1 MHLGSSLAF
10 LFLSRF
16 LHLSTL
22 WNFSWMDLQS
32 LETQQETLKY
42 FSPWISCLQPAFQW
56 LKTEYRYNGFFYHDL
71 QSAVDV
77 SYTVDNSAIHLPFHI
92 SDDKKFVWNFTTSAV
107 ICPTLGK
114 VCSPSVWA
122 SEGEFRYTNGGFEFV
137 QCQFII
143 RRWSRRVCR
152 VELDFQQFE
161 MIQENNCLLN
171 HFEIGGQH
179 LCGNQTGR
187 KSEYTSHYLRLDK
200 LMWSMN
206 ELTLFLCFFVS
217 FSSFP
222 SGNWL
227 SSIRANHTIAALT
240 RKSSESVD
248 RRETDAMPLVTWDK
262 LTRAYYFF
270 PRYLPLLSIQN
281 PQPFDMVPYVI
292 WME

>member
-1 MHLGSSLAF
+1 MSHDW
-10 LFLSRF
+10 RF
-16 LHLSTL
+16 FFCFAGDFG
-22 WNFSWMDLQS
+22 FSI
-32 LETQQETLKY
+32 EEY
-42 FSPWISCLQPAFQW
+42 FSGIERCWNRFDF
-56 LKTEYRYNGFFYHDL
+56 TFFFD
-71 QSAVDV
+71 SADEWE
-77 SYTVDNSAIHLPFHI
+77 T
-92 SDDKKFVWNFTTSAV
+92 
-107 ICPTLGK
+107 
-114 VCSPSVWA
+114 SVWLTV
-122 SEGEFRYTNGGFEFV
+122 RHCN
-137 QCQFII
+137 IW
-143 RRWSRRVCR
+143 RWSRRVCR

>member
-1 MHLGSSLAF
+1 MLKMNQDASNPYARWCWITPHSAVIYRIYNLAREMAGNDGYWILRQVSAEWNCFSMNSISLPRWIAARIIWWLKIDASVVSSWTKWKVEYRLHPNSPPF

-143 RRWSRRVCR
+143 RRWALSAPS
-152 VELDFQQFE
+152 VELFRQRVKKWVVVVVVVVVV
-161 MIQENNCLLN
+161 
-171 HFEIGGQH
+171 GG
-179 LCGNQTGR
+179 GR
-187 KSEYTSHYLRLDK
+187 VVVVV
-200 LMWSMN
+200 
-206 ELTLFLCFFVS
+206 VS
-217 FSSFP
+217 GLVARWRGP
-222 SGNWL
+222 
-227 SSIRANHTIAALT
+227 TAA
-240 RKSSESVD
+240 RH
-248 RRETDAMPLVTWDK
+248 R
-262 LTRAYYFF
+262 
-270 PRYLPLLSIQN
+270 
-281 PQPFDMVPYVI
+281 
-292 WME
+292 